1 MFLRLYYSCLC
12 SIRRFMMTFSTPWV
26 TQDRTTTLRSS
37 YSHLHC
43 LLCQPK
49 GTHSPM
55 WRLGMPASLKGY
67 ILPLIQPFSSRGRIT
82 STSPFPETPHSPTFP
97 TPHDSCV
104 QRETKKNGLRKSK
117 PDNHKS
123 LMKRWFCGRSSWP
136 SAKANLLDFHN
147 CNSHVQ
153 DYKKTGGLSHYLG
166 LLLFLFLHIVQC

>member
-1 MFLRLYYSCLC
+1 MIKRLLLVILSSCKLLIVSDLWLWHPKMRHPIAHLCRSHMFLRLYYFCLC

-67 ILPLIQPFSSRGRIT
+67 ILPLIQPFSSGGRIT
-82 STSPFPETPHSPTFP
+82 STSPFSETPILQPFWHHMTL
-97 TPHDSCV
+97 V
-104 QRETKKNGLRKSK
+104 
-117 PDNHKS
+117 
-123 LMKRWFCGRSSWP
+123 
-136 SAKANLLDFHN
+136 
-147 CNSHVQ
+147 
-153 DYKKTGGLSHYLG
+153 YKGKQKM
-166 LLLFLFLHIVQC
+166 V